1 MIIFPGNG
9 DRNGHESEDLHGGGD
24 VHELHDFHFDAGVL
38 SERSGDLPAALDL
51 YEKAIKSNPDSA
63 LAWYN
68 YGDIL
73 LALERFEEA
82 VPALRKAVGLSPKTN
97 LFHYD
102 LGLAL
107 FHLGHHDEAS
117 KEFAAIIAS
126 DPQLKR
132 ASSDLHL
139 SSMTNLALCQDEL
152 GRSKE
157 AAKVLAPAQRTAVN
171 ILYNLG
177 RINYRAKRMDTALS
191 FARAA
196 ELVTPKSEEVV
207 HLVGSILMEMKSK
220 AEAVEVLL
228 RATKL
233 NPRCSY
239 AWYDLGVT
247 LTRLKQNK
255 KARPYFQKALR
266 LNPTYGWTYYCLAC
280 LDALEHKT
288 ESALDNLQLAV
299 DHGFHNA
306 AHMRRDSD
314 LRSLRR
320 DARWN
325 ALLRSIGSPIERSST

>member
-1 MIIFPGNG
+1 MSTYPGNG
-9 DRNGHESEDLHGGGD
+9 DRNGHESEERVRSGGD
-24 VHELHDFHFDAGVL
+24 IHELHDFFLDAGML

-51 YEKAIKSNPDSA
+51 YDKAIKSNPESA

-82 VPALRKAVGLSPKTN
+82 VAALRKAVGLSPKTN

-117 KEFAAIIAS
+117 TEFAAIIAS
-126 DPQLKR
+126 DPQLRR

-157 AAKVLAPAQRTAVN
+157 AAKVLAPAQRTAIN

-196 ELVTPKSEEVV
+196 ELLTPKSEEVV
-207 HLVGSILMEMKSK
+207 HLVGSILMETKRK

-233 NPRCSY
+233 NPRCSTHGTI
-239 AWYDLGVT
+239 L
-247 LTRLKQNK
+247 
-255 KARPYFQKALR
+255 AL
-266 LNPTYGWTYYCLAC
+266 P
-280 LDALEHKT
+280 
-288 ESALDNLQLAV
+288 
-299 DHGFHNA
+299 
-306 AHMRRDSD
+306 
-314 LRSLRR
+314 
-320 DARWN
+320 
-325 ALLRSIGSPIERSST
+325 